1 MIIETALLSDL
12 EEILALQKLAYLSEA
27 EIYND
32 YSIPPLLQTIEDIR
46 SEYTSNTF
54 LKAVDMGRVVG
65 SVRAYVNND
74 TCYIGR
80 LIVHPDYQNKG
91 IGTALMNGIEEQFQG
106 CKRYELFTGKNS
118 VKNIYLYEKLGYKI
132 FKEEKLSEKLSFV
145 YLEKYAGVFKVV
157 STDFSGKK
165 KTNPRKSVE

>member
-1 MIIETALLSDL
+1 MIIESALLSDL
-12 EEILALQKLAYLSEA
+12 GEILALQKLAYISEA

-32 YSIPPLLQTIEDIR
+32 YSIPPLLQTIEDIK
-46 SEYTSNTF
+46 SEYAGKSF
-54 LKAVDMGRVVG
+54 LKAVDSGRIVG
-65 SVRAYVNND
+65 SVRACVQND

-118 VKNIYLYEKLGYKI
+118 VKNIYLYEKLGYRI
-132 FKEEKLSEKLSFV
+132 FKEEEISKKLSFV
-145 YLEKYAGVFKVV
+145 YLEKIGGRFNEGRV
-157 STDFSGKK
+157 SG
-165 KTNPRKSVE
+165 